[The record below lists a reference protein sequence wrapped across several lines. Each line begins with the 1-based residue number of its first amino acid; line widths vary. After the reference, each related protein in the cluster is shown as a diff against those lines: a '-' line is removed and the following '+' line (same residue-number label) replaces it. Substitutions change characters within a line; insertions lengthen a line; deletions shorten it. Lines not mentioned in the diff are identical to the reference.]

1 MLPMPDTE
9 PTLMPAESEARTE
22 STIMSLLLVLDDQ
35 RPWSTDELI
44 RTIGRELDTRDAI
57 SNLHATGLVHRT
69 TDGFVFATRAA
80 THLDGLDM

>member
-1 MLPMPDTE
+1 MSDTE
-9 PTLMPAESEARTE
+9 PILMPAESETRTE
-22 STIMSLLLVLDDQ
+22 STVMVLLLNADAQ

-44 RTIGRELDTRDAI
+44 REIGRPLEVNDAI
-57 SNLHATGLVHRT
+57 DNLHGTGLIHRT